1 MDKPKL
7 IVVGGP
13 NGAGKSTLAVAY
25 GNENRIDYLGAD
37 AIAKDLAPEDPF
49 SVRIRASQIFLDRLR
64 ESIARQQSLIVE
76 STLAGKSLRRY
87 LRKANE
93 VGYRTTVVF
102 TFLDSAGACVDR
114 VLQRKRQGGH
124 DVPVEDINRRF
135 SRTINNFWNV
145 YRPLADRWVL
155 YYNGGEVPV
164 QVAFGYDD
172 NSVIQVREFYELF
185 ERLLES

>member
-1 MDKPKL
+1 M
-7 IVVGGP
+7 
-13 NGAGKSTLAVAY
+13 
-25 GNENRIDYLGAD
+25 
-37 AIAKDLAPEDPF
+37 
-49 SVRIRASQIFLDRLR
+49 
-64 ESIARQQSLIVE
+64 
-76 STLAGKSLRRY
+76 
-87 LRKANE
+87 
-93 VGYRTTVVF
+93 GYRTTVVF
-102 TFLDSAGACVDR
+102 TFLDSAGTCVDR

-145 YRPLADRWVL
+145 YRQLADRWVL

-172 NSVIQVREFYELF
+172 NSVIQEQEFYELF